1 MKMKEYFDRNGLNI
15 IL

>member
-1 MKMKEYFDRNGLNI
+1 MKMKEYFDRNKLNI